1 LPLRVSSIADTW
13 WTNDGLP
20 AMTEKL
26 ASLQEA
32 LGSRYRLLRE
42 LGSGGMATVY
52 LAEDTERDEPV
63 AVKVLRRELTVI
75 LGATHFHREIEIL
88 SRLQHPNIVPVLDS
102 RQVGARLY
110 YVMPFVPGDSLRTRL
125 ERQGPFPVVDVIRIV
140 LDIAKAIDYAHEHG
154 VLHRDIKPENVLL
167 DGRRALVCDFGV
179 ARAIEVAGGEFSSSS
194 GLVVGTP
201 AYMSPEQATADRVD
215 RRSDVYALGCV
226 IYEMLTGE
234 IPFAGPTVQAVLA
247 RKLSEPPRNLQTVRP
262 DVPPAVERA
271 VLLALNK
278 DPAGR
283 PGSAGALA
291 ALLT

>member
-1 LPLRVSSIADTW
+1 
-13 WTNDGLP
+13 
-20 AMTEKL
+20 MTEKL

-52 LAEDTERDEPV
+52 LAEDTERGEPV

-75 LGATHFHREIEIL
+75 LGATRFHREIEIL

-102 RQVGARLY
+102 RQAGARLY
-110 YVMPFVPGDSLRTRL
+110 YVMPFVPGDSLRPRL
-125 ERQGPFPVVDVIRIV
+125 ERGPFPVVDVIRITV
-140 LDIAKAIDYAHEHG
+140 DIAKAIDYAHEHG

-167 DGRRALVCDFGV
+167 DGPRALVCDFGV
-179 ARAIEVAGGEFSSSS
+179 ARAIEVAGGEFNSSS

-234 IPFAGPTVQAVLA
+234 TPFAGPTVQAVLA
-247 RKLSEPPRNLQTVRP
+247 RKISEPPRSLRTVRP

-271 VLLALNK
+271 VLLALDK

-283 PGSAGALA
+283 PASAGALA